1 MRTSIRYSTISRI
14 SGAVAG
20 LWLCGGG
27 SAWAG
32 DQDLGFLQPLIGP
45 PDGSSGLC
53 KIFGMGPKSVDPPN
67 PPDPT
72 RPPCPQLPT
81 AAQAVLEIAALGN
94 NLPEM
99 VRAQDNTPPENSITA
114 GNPAVAPPTPSTVSG
129 LLSTLTP
136 LAFVSQSSG
145 TAHPTQ
151 LYDPNAD
158 AFLYAVAVG
167 AKGPTGLP
175 DPDTVL
181 FLYDDLFR
189 TNTNF
194 APNTTVAKFSLPLTV
209 LNKDGTERA
218 VPTTLN
224 FVATPAGDCSM
235 STVVGDFKG
244 DGTTQK
250 PSPAQLGIDCSIVFG
265 ASPTGTQKHATFEVA
280 VPLLVTGA
288 SPPPN
293 TDPAYFYTALKGKTN
308 PVNTGVFTAFVSG
321 DPGQP
326 ANSGNLGPNGV
337 SIGLA
342 PTAAPL
348 CAGDPSTNG
357 VTCPTTAYFALCA
370 SLPVNTNG
378 ASAQLR
384 PAVGA
389 YYAIATSGETFLTAP
404 FPAAVAAEGLTPPV
418 CPAFP

>member
-20 LWLCGGG
+20 LWLCGGV

-32 DQDLGFLQPLIGP
+32 DQDLGNLQALIGP

-53 KIFGMGPKSVDPPN
+53 FMFN
-67 PPDPT
+67 MN
-72 RPPCPQLPT
+72 PCPQLPT

-129 LLSTLTP
+129 LLSTLTQ

-145 TAHPTQ
+145 TAQPTQ
-151 LYDPNAD
+151 LYDPTAD

-194 APNTTVAKFSLPLTV
+194 ATNTTVAKFSLPLTV
-209 LNKDGTERA
+209 LNRDGTERA

-224 FVATPAGDCSM
+224 FVATNAGDCSM

-244 DGTTQK
+244 DGTSPK
-250 PSPAQLGIDCSIVFG
+250 LPPAQLGIDCSVVFG

-288 SPPPN
+288 SPSPN
-293 TDPAYFYTALKGKTN
+293 TDPAYFYGLHHAGKPN
-308 PVNTGVFTAFVSG
+308 PVNTGVFTAFVS
-321 DPGQP
+321 DDTGQ
-326 ANSGNLGPNGV
+326 AVNSGNLGPNGV

-348 CAGDPSTNG
+348 CPIVNGAAQCPSSST
-357 VTCPTTAYFALCA
+357 FALCA

-389 YYAIATSGETFLTAP
+389 FYAIATSGETFLSVS
-404 FPAAVAAEGLTPPV
+404 FPAAVAATGATPPV